1 MIKGKD
7 IIIRNSNGT
16 AVIAAA
22 KSCEINVQADVIE
35 TASATS
41 GTWKQN
47 RAGRLSWSVSINHLL
62 MSIARFAPMV
72 GTSLTIKLSIN
83 GSNGLPFD
91 GFISNPGVEQV
102 GLSGKPDKIYWDTTR
117 NQFIGMK
124 RAALAINDKYYL
136 TWSHDDG
143 YLTPSAFSAF
153 NYNGLT
159 YTWLSNT
166 LVKERLSGSVIVTS
180 WHPVGTVGSLANG
193 QFSFLGNGALEP
205 ESLTS

>member
-47 RAGRLSWSVSINHLL
+47 RAGRLSWSVSINHLF
-62 MSIARFAPMV
+62 MSLARFAPMV

-102 GLSGKPDKIYWDTTR
+102 GLSGKPDKIYWDTNR
-117 NQFIGMK
+117 NQFIGLK
-124 RAALAINDKYYL
+124 LAPMHLNDKYYL
-136 TWSHDDG
+136 TWSQDDG
-143 YLTPSAFSAF
+143 YLTPSALAAF
-153 NYNGLT
+153 NYNGQT

-166 LVKERLSGSVIVTS
+166 LVKERLSGNVIVTN
-180 WHPVGTVGSLANG
+180 WRAVGTVGNLANG
-193 QFSFLGNGALEP
+193 TFTFLGNGSLEP
-205 ESLTS
+205 ESLT